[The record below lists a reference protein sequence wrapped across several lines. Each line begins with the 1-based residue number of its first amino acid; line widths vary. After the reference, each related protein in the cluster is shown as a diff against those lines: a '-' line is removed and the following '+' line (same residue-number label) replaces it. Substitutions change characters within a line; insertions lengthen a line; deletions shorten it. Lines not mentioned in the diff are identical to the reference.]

1 MADFGFLNIYKPDG
15 MTSHD
20 VVAVLRKKL
29 NIRKIG
35 HSGTLDPF
43 AEGVLV
49 VAVASATRLIRF
61 LPSTKAYE
69 AIVDLSET
77 TDTDD
82 LTGETLEVFN
92 RNADDLDI
100 ETIKASLSKMTGEF
114 EQLPPLYS
122 AIKINGK
129 KLYEMMR
136 AGESLSLHDVQFRK
150 VQVEQITIL
159 DYKYPL
165 LHLEINCQS
174 GFYVRSLARDLGGHL
189 IKLIRTESNG
199 LKIANSY
206 KIEDVFKDNLTDCLL
221 EPSSVITIPRLQFNK
236 DDSLGLQQGKF
247 ISYNNST
254 KRSSELIQCIG
265 ESGEYLGVAAFSEA
279 DSGTLIKPRVI
290 I

>member
-1 MADFGFLNIYKPDG
+1 MADFGFLNIHKPDG

-20 VVAVLRKKL
+20 VVAILRKKL

-49 VAVASATRLIRF
+49 VAVSSATRLIRF

-100 ETIKASLSKMTGEF
+100 ETIKASLFKMTGEF

-150 VQVEQITIL
+150 VKVEQITIL

-165 LHLEINCQS
+165 LHLEIKCQS

-206 KIEDVFKDNLTDCLL
+206 KIEDVSKDNLTNCLL
-221 EPSSVITIPRLQFNK
+221 EPSSVITIPRLQLNK

-247 ISYNNST
+247 ISYNNSS
-254 KRSSELIQCIG
+254 KISSELIQCIG
-265 ESGEYLGVAAFSEA
+265 ESGEYLGVAAFSKA
-279 DSGTLIKPRVI
+279 DSGTLIKPQVI

>member
-1 MADFGFLNIYKPDG
+1 MTEFGFLNIHKPEG

-49 VAVASATRLIRF
+49 IAVSAATRLIRF
-61 LPSTKAYE
+61 LPETKAYE
-69 AIVDLSET
+69 ALVDLSAV

-82 LTGETLEVFN
+82 LTGEILESFSAS
-92 RNADDLDI
+92 RDSLQDI
-100 ETIKASLSKMTGEF
+100 KNKLAKMTGEF

-136 AGESLSLHDVQFRK
+136 AGENLSLHDVKTRK
-150 VQVEQITIL
+150 VTVKQISIL
-159 DYKYPL
+159 AYEYPL
-165 LHLEINCQS
+165 LHLKISCEA

-189 IKLIRTESNG
+189 RKLIRTESNG
-199 LKIANSY
+199 LKI
-206 KIEDVFKDNLTDCLL
+206 EDSIKL
-221 EPSSVITIPRLQFNK
+221 EDITRENFTNYLMNPESVLDLPSLSFNK
-236 DDSLGLQQGKF
+236 EESIGLQQGKF
-247 ISYNNST
+247 ISYNNSL
-254 KRSSELIQCIG
+254 KISSELIQCIG
-265 ESGEYLGVAAFSEA
+265 EEGQYLGVAKLAKNRAESV
-279 DSGTLIKPRVI
+279 LVKPQVI
-290 I
+290 V

>member
-61 LPSTKAYE
+61 LPSTKVYE

-254 KRSSELIQCIG
+254 KISSELIQCIG
-265 ESGEYLGVAAFSEA
+265 DSGEYLGVAAFSEA

>member
-1 MADFGFLNIYKPDG
+1 MADFGFLNIHKPDG

-20 VVAVLRKKL
+20 VVAILRKKL

-49 VAVASATRLIRF
+49 IAISSATRLIRF
-61 LPSTKAYE
+61 LPETKAYE
-69 AIVDLSET
+69 AIVDLSKT

-136 AGESLSLHDVQFRK
+136 AGENLSLHDVQFRK
-150 VQVEQITIL
+150 VKVDQITVL

-165 LHLEINCQS
+165 LHLEIKCQA

-199 LKIANSY
+199 LKIASSY
-206 KIEDVFKDNLTDCLL
+206 KLEDISKETFSGYLL

-247 ISYNNST
+247 ISYNNSS
-254 KRSSELIQCIG
+254 KIASELIQCIG
-265 ESGEYLGVAAFSEA
+265 ESGEYLGVAAFSNLG
-279 DSGTLIKPRVI
+279 SGTLIKPQVI